1 MVRKPGAFLRNKK
14 GDSTPDEMIGYI
26 HRSVFTVIVA
36 LTTFFII
43 RAFIVTNINV
53 ASVESSVL
61 MNYPHIYKGGFSK
74 FDSQLD
80 RLYPG
85 VIDSGRFTTGQLQF
99 LKVQKP
105 SIIGRFVKNQ
115 TIIDYQLKKEATM
128 TPAYTDPERYALWQP
143 LAQSKAKGEG
153 GKTPYADLR
162 YVTLAD
168 GKGAVIETVLL
179 ASN

>member
-1 MVRKPGAFLRNKK
+1 MATKLRSFLRNKR
-14 GDSTPDEMIGYI
+14 GDSTPDEMIGNL

-36 LTTFFII
+36 LTTIFLI
-43 RAFIVTNINV
+43 RAFIVTNIQV
-53 ASVESSVL
+53 ASLESNVL
-61 MNYPHIYKGGFSK
+61 INYPHIHKDGFSK

-85 VIDSGRFTTGQLQF
+85 VIDMNRFTTGQLKI
-99 LKVQKP
+99 LKVERP
-105 SIIGRFVKNQ
+105 LIIVRFAKNQ
-115 TIIDYQLKKEATM
+115 TIIDSQLKKEE
-128 TPAYTDPERYALWQP
+128 PLYAYRDLGKYQTWQP

-153 GKTPYADLR
+153 GKTAYSEVR

-168 GKGAVIETVLL
+168 GKGAVVETVMI